1 MLLHEIVTAAA
12 AAAPERTALVV
23 DDEVTTF
30 AELDERVAALAAAI
44 REHAGVGDRIV
55 FVGDNGPE
63 WIDAYYGV
71 SRAGCR
77 LGFVN
82 HRLGPVPLRAAIE
95 RLRPAVLIADRTRL
109 DLLEKAAG
117 PPLAPTVV
125 VLDEPKV
132 EAGERSYA
140 DLLEAGRS
148 APRSAPRPE
157 ADVMAD
163 DVAWLIATS
172 GTSGTPKVVQLT
184 HRNLLAAVRNTAA
197 VRSIGPDDAFLTPFP
212 LCHVAGY
219 NVLLFHH
226 AARPV
231 VVARRFT
238 PAGVLEQIDRHE
250 VTTVSLAPTMIHGI
264 VEHLGAAGGEVPAS
278 LRAITYGSSGIAPS
292 LLADADEVLGAD
304 LHQGY
309 GMTELGGNA
318 VFLGPEEH
326 RRGLAGEPDLL
337 TRAGRPGP
345 LVEVRLLDDDG
356 AEVPPGERG
365 EVAVRG
371 EQVTPGY
378 WEAPEANAEAFE
390 GGWLRTGD
398 VGCFDD
404 EGLLSIVDRKK
415 DIIVSGGENVSSRAV
430 EHALVAHTDVAE
442 AAVVGAPDERWG
454 ELVCAFVVARPGAE
468 ITEDEVLAFGREVVG
483 GFQQPRRALVVDAL
497 PRNATGKVLKHEL
510 RAQLAGR
517 GAATSA

>member
-1 MLLHEIVTAAA
+1 
-12 AAAPERTALVV
+12 
-23 DDEVTTF
+23 
-30 AELDERVAALAAAI
+30 LAAAI
-44 REHAGVGDRIV
+44 RQHAGVGDRV
-55 FVGDNGPE
+55 AFVAENGPE
-63 WIDAYYGV
+63 WVDAYYGV
-71 SRAGCR
+71 PRAGCQ

-95 RLRPAVLIADRTRL
+95 RLRPAVLIADRARL
-109 DLLEKAAG
+109 DLVADHEG
-117 PPLAPTVV
+117 PALAPTVV
-125 VLDEPKV
+125 ALDEPSAA
-132 EAGERSYA
+132 AGERSYA
-140 DLLEAGRS
+140 DLLESGRS
-148 APRSAPRPE
+148 APSPE
-157 ADVMAD
+157 VEAQVRED

-197 VRSIGPDDAFLTPFP
+197 VRSIGSDDAFLTPFP

-238 PAGVLEQIDRHE
+238 PAGVLAQIDRHG

-264 VEHLGAAGGEVPAS
+264 VEHLAESGDDVPGS

-292 LLADADEVLGAD
+292 LLAAADAVLGAD
-304 LHQGY
+304 LHQGF

-326 RRGLAGEPDLL
+326 RRGLAGESHLL
-337 TRAGRPGP
+337 TSAGRPGP

-356 AEVPPGERG
+356 AEVPVGERG

-378 WEAPEANAEAFE
+378 WEA
-390 GGWLRTGD
+390 
-398 VGCFDD
+398 
-404 EGLLSIVDRKK
+404 
-415 DIIVSGGENVSSRAV
+415 
-430 EHALVAHTDVAE
+430 
-442 AAVVGAPDERWG
+442 
-454 ELVCAFVVARPGAE
+454 
-468 ITEDEVLAFGREVVG
+468 
-483 GFQQPRRALVVDAL
+483 
-497 PRNATGKVLKHEL
+497 
-510 RAQLAGR
+510 
-517 GAATSA
+517 